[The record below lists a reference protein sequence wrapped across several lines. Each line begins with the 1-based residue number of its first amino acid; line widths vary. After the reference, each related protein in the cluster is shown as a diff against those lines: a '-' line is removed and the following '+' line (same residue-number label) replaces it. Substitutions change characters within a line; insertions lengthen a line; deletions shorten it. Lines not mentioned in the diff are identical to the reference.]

1 MMTDGVHSESS
12 IPAKEKAVSSRS
24 RLRMT
29 TAPDSP
35 GLGDGREGT
44 VPQGAIDEQCVNTIR
59 TLAIDAV
66 QRANSGHPGTPMALA
81 PVVYTLWQRFLRFDP
96 DEPIWPNRD
105 RFVLSNGHASM
116 LLYALLHLTGVKAV
130 NAEYERLGE
139 PAVTLDDI
147 KLFRQVDSKCPGH
160 PEYRLT
166 SGVETTTGP
175 LGQGCGNSVGMAL
188 AGRWLARH
196 FNRPDFTMFD
206 YDVYAVCGDGDM
218 MEGVAS
224 EAASFAGHQM
234 LGNLCW
240 IYDSNRITIEGH
252 TDLAFSDDVAAR
264 FLAYG
269 WNVQRI
275 GDANDRARLAQAIE
289 TFKKTADVPTLIIVE
304 SHIGYGAPHKHD
316 TSAAHGEP
324 LGEEEIRLA
333 KRSYGWPEDAK
344 FLVPDGVREHFRDG
358 MSRRGRSLRQAWSA
372 LFASYRKKHPDLA
385 DQIERMQRRKLPNAW
400 DADLPAFAAD
410 AKGLATRD
418 SSGKVL
424 NAIAAHHPWL
434 IGGSADLAPSTKTRL
449 TFEGAGDLET
459 DTPGARNLHFGVR
472 EHAMGA
478 ILNGL
483 ALSKVRAFGS
493 GFLIFSDYM
502 KPPIRLA
509 ALMELPVIY
518 VFTHDS
524 IGVGEDG
531 PTHQPVEQLI
541 ALRSIPGLITLRPA
555 DANEVA
561 EAWRVVI
568 ALHHQPACLVL
579 SRQPLPTF
587 DRTRY
592 APAAGVAHGAYV
604 LADAPDGRP
613 EVILIGTGS
622 EVALC
627 VDAYEQLKQEG
638 VPARVVSMP
647 SWELFEQQ
655 DQAYRDDVL
664 PPKVTAR
671 VSAEMGSV
679 IGWDRYVGTTGAKV
693 GMNTFGSS
701 APLKELLTKFGFTPA
716 KVLAAAKE
724 QIAKSR
730 GITS

>member
-1 MMTDGVHSESS
+1 
-12 IPAKEKAVSSRS
+12 
-24 RLRMT
+24 
-29 TAPDSP
+29 
-35 GLGDGREGT
+35 
-44 VPQGAIDEQCVNTIR
+44 
-59 TLAIDAV
+59 
-66 QRANSGHPGTPMALA
+66 MALA
-81 PVVYTLWQRFLRFDP
+81 PLVYTIWQEFLRFDP
-96 DEPIWPNRD
+96 DDPIWPNRD

-116 LLYALLHLTGVKAV
+116 LLYSVLHLTGVKAV
-130 NAEYERLGE
+130 NAKYERLGE
-139 PAVTLDDI
+139 PAVTLEDI
-147 KLFRQVDSKCPGH
+147 KRFRQLGSKCPGH
-160 PEYRLT
+160 PEYHLT

-175 LGQGCGNSVGMAL
+175 LGQGCGNSVGIAL
-188 AGRWLARH
+188 AGRWLAKH
-196 FNRPDFTMFD
+196 FNRPDFTVFD

-218 MEGVAS
+218 MEGVSS

-269 WNVQRI
+269 WDVLHV
-275 GDANDRARLAQAIE
+275 GDANDTERLGEALE
-289 TFKKTADVPTLIIVE
+289 TFRRTKDVPTLIIVD

-344 FLVPDGVREHFRDG
+344 FLVPGGVHEHFRDG
-358 MSRRGRSLRQAWSA
+358 MARRGRNLHEAWNA
-372 LFASYRKKHPDLA
+372 LFESYRKKHTDLA
-385 DQIERMQRRKLPNAW
+385 DQIDLMQRRELPEGW
-400 DADLPAFAAD
+400 DADLPVFPAD
-410 AKGLATRD
+410 VKGIASRD

-424 NAIAAHHPWL
+424 NAIASHHPWL
-434 IGGSADLAPSTKTRL
+434 IGGAADLAPSTKTRL
-449 TFEGAGDLET
+449 TFEGAGDLEA
-459 DTPGARNLHFGVR
+459 DAPGARNLHFGIR

-483 ALSKVRAFGS
+483 ALSKIRAFGA

-531 PTHQPVEQLI
+531 PTHQPVEQLL
-541 ALRSIPGLITLRPA
+541 ALRSVPGLITLRPA
-555 DANEVA
+555 DANEVG
-561 EAWRVVI
+561 EAWRVMI
-568 ALHHQPACLVL
+568 GLKHQPAAIVL

-592 APAAGVAHGAYV
+592 APAVGLRRGAYV
-604 LADAPDGRP
+604 LADAGDGKPD
-613 EVILIGTGS
+613 VILIGTGS

-627 VDAYEQLKQEG
+627 LGAYEDLKHDG
-638 VPARVVSMP
+638 IPARVVSMP

-655 DQAYRDDVL
+655 DKAYRDEVL
-664 PPKVTAR
+664 PPNVTAR

-679 IGWDRYVGTTGAKV
+679 IGWDRYVGMTGAKV

-701 APLKELLTKFGFTPA
+701 APLKDLLTKFGFTPD

-724 QIAKSR
+724 QIANSK
-730 GITS
+730 GTP